1 MGLTLCIKEIVNIN
15 NEIINQD
22 FIISITNEKNKENEN
37 INIYIINNNIVLVSQ
52 RNWNIS

>member
-1 MGLTLCIKEIVNIN
+1 MWIKENVNIN

-22 FIISITNEKNKENEN
+22 FIISIPNEKNKENEN

>member
-1 MGLTLCIKEIVNIN
+1 MWIKENVN

-22 FIISITNEKNKENEN
+22 FIISIPNEKNKEKEN
-37 INIYIINNNIVLVSQ
+37 NNIYIINNNKELVSP